1 MKGVQTMAESEVQPV
16 HTSAKPGERMKKLGG
31 LLVGLCF
38 ACLIIG
44 RAIVTIF
51 FPELQGQ
58 GIPPAMWFVLVP
70 IWSLGIIGL
79 VLLLVGWLRGKFAKS
94 GSAAEPGDMSAF
106 SGS

>member
-1 MKGVQTMAESEVQPV
+1 
-16 HTSAKPGERMKKLGG
+16 
-31 LLVGLCF
+31 LVGLCF

-51 FPELQGQ
+51 FPELQGR

-79 VLLLVGWLRGKFAKS
+79 VLLLVGWLRGKLANS
-94 GSAAEPGDMSAF
+94 DTAAEQKDISA
-106 SGS
+106 STGE